1 MLKELFRHAKH
12 SFLIRD
18 PKKAIPSLYRVSQN
32 PEIRSSGW
40 DYFDPDEAG
49 FKELYEM
56 YAFVKENLDPSP
68 VVVDADDLIESPK
81 EIMKAY
87 CDGVGINYEEGM
99 TSWKAGEVPEPW
111 QDGLGTGLEERC
123 HKQHR
128 FYQGKYAHTRR
139 IRSGVSL

>member
-1 MLKELFRHAKH
+1 
-12 SFLIRD
+12 
-18 PKKAIPSLYRVSQN
+18 VSQN

-87 CDGVGINYEEGM
+87 CDGVGIKYEEGM

-111 QDGLGTGLEERC
+111 RDGWVQAWRKGAINSSGFTKASMRTPGESEVEYPSDVIKVIEES
-123 HKQHR
+123 KP
-128 FYQGKYAHTRR
+128 FYEKLACAK
-139 IRSGVSL
+139 IRLV